1 MVTGMNEV
9 TKKLS
14 LLRSLAHG
22 HGVDALLLQRVSSLA
37 WATDGAAAYV
47 NTASSNGEAS
57 LLVTPDRQIL
67 FTNNI
72 EAPRLE
78 KDEGLI
84 SQGWDFRVA
93 PWFETN
99 AAVWEL
105 THSLKLGTDALF
117 PDALDLSGEI
127 ARLRTDLTAAEG
139 GRFRSLGKLCAQAM
153 DCAARNVHP
162 GQTEFEIAAL
172 LMAETQKRGV
182 QPIVCL
188 IATDE
193 RIFNFRHPLPTAKK
207 LDRYAMLILC
217 GRQRGLVCSITRLV
231 HFGAIP
237 EEIQR
242 KALAVAQV
250 DAAMIAATRPGQSLG
265 KIFLQ
270 IEEEYARVGYPG
282 EWRLHHQGG
291 PAAYEPREYVAT
303 PDSTEIVKPGQA
315 YAWNPS
321 ITGTK
326 SEDTILVGESG
337 NEVLTEIPGWP
348 MIKMVGSSLERPAIL
363 EID

>member
-1 MVTGMNEV
+1 MATGMNDV

-14 LLRSLAHG
+14 LLRSLAHS

-37 WATDGAAAYV
+37 WATDGAAVYV

-57 LLVTPDRQIL
+57 LLVTPDQQIL
-67 FTNNI
+67 LTNNI

-78 KDEGLI
+78 KDEGLLA
-84 SQGWDFRVA
+84 QGWDFRVA

-99 AAVWEL
+99 AAMREL

-139 GRFRSLGKLCAQAM
+139 ERFRNLGKLCAQAM
-153 DCAARNVHP
+153 DCAARSVQP

-172 LMAETQKRGV
+172 LMAETQKLGV

-231 HFGAIP
+231 HFGTIP
-237 EEIQR
+237 EEIQH
-242 KALAVAQV
+242 KAQAVAQV

-265 KIFLQ
+265 KVFLQ
-270 IEEEYARVGYPG
+270 TEEAYARVGYPG

-291 PAAYEPREYVAT
+291 PAAYEPREYIAT
-303 PDSTEIVKPGQA
+303 PDLTEIVKPGQV

-326 SEDTILVGESG
+326 SEDTILVGVSG
-337 NEVLTEIPGWP
+337 NEVLTAIPGWP
-348 MIKMVGSSLERPAIL
+348 MIKLDGSSLERPAIL
-363 EID
+363 EIG

>member
-1 MVTGMNEV
+1 MLNDVTN
-9 TKKLS
+9 KLR
-14 LLRSLAHG
+14 LLRDLAATQG
-22 HGVDALLLQRVSSLA
+22 LDAILLQRTSSLA

-47 NTASSNGEAS
+47 NTASTNAEAS
-57 LLVTPDRQIL
+57 LLVTPDRQTLI
-67 FTNNI
+67 TNNI

-78 KDEGLI
+78 KGEGLLA
-84 SQGWDFRVA
+84 QGWDFRVA

-99 AAVWEL
+99 TAIQDL
-105 THSLKLGTDALF
+105 TSSLKLGVDGLL
-117 PDALDLSGEI
+117 PGSLDLTSEI
-127 ARLRTDLTAAEG
+127 AHLRTDLTPVEG
-139 GRFRSLGKLCAQAM
+139 ERFKVLGKLCAQAM
-153 DCAARNVHP
+153 DSAARNVRP
-162 GQTEFEIAAL
+162 GQTEYEIAAL
-172 LMAETQKRGV
+172 LMDETQRRGV

-231 HFGAIP
+231 HFGRIP
-237 EEIQR
+237 EEVRR
-242 KALAVAQV
+242 KARAVARV
-250 DAAMIAATRPGQSLG
+250 DAAMIAATRPGHSLG

-270 IEEEYARVGYPG
+270 TEEEYARAGFAG

-303 PDSTEIVKPGQA
+303 PASTEIVKAGQVF
-315 YAWNPS
+315 AWNPS

-326 SEDTILVGESG
+326 SEDTILVGTAG
-337 NEVLTEIPGWP
+337 NEVLTAIPGWP
-348 MIKMVGSSLERPAIL
+348 VIKIEGFPLERPAIL